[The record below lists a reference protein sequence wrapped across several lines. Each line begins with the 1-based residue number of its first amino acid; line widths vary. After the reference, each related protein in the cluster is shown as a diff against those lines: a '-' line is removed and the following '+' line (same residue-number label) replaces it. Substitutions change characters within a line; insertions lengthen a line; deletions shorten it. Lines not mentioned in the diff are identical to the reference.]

1 MHEEERS
8 FSQDLTEN
16 YMETVIQIKKKK
28 YISTVY
34 YKINQ
39 INIQNSTNTMQEISL
54 RIMLKTSPSLS
65 VEIITNAIQD

>member
-1 MHEEERS
+1 MLEEIMHEEERS

-28 YISTVY
+28 KYISTVY

-39 INIQNSTNTMQEISL
+39 INIQNSINTMQEISL

-65 VEIITNAIQD
+65 V